1 MTDMR
6 IHELLKTSEWDAAL
20 DREEIKEY
28 FQTHDVNETFYVSG
42 GASQTLLTPL
52 AYVASKSINN
62 FDRDS
67 VLDVM
72 RDLIELGADVNAPVR
87 QTDYYGDG
95 FLDGDKELV
104 ELAYGAD
111 RIELLVKN
119 GARAKESH
127 IRTLFREGANS
138 AFIAENYS
146 ELIKPRHFF
155 YLKNDD
161 ASAAIIDELA
171 LIGYDYNVQ
180 NVNGDTALAFVRDI
194 QNVKRLVDAGASLT
208 IPNNDG
214 ETFLD
219 QCCSGFIERNSSV
232 EGVKIM
238 KDLGIDLNSKDSF
251 GGNTALH
258 IMMLDGKKLDG
269 IRNLLDAGADPTVR
283 NADGKLPTEVG
294 FTWLW
299 DDRPEALMLMES
311 VISKKNLLNE
321 LGESQQQS
329 IMRRKM

>member
-1 MTDMR
+1 MN
-6 IHELLKTSEWDAAL
+6 ELLRTDEWDAVL
-20 DREEIKEY
+20 DRDEIKEY

-52 AYVASKSINN
+52 AYVSSKSIKNN
-62 FDRDS
+62 VGDN

-87 QTDYYGDG
+87 KSDYFGDG

-104 ELAYGAD
+104 DLANGAD

-127 IRTLFREGANS
+127 ILTLFRDGADG

-146 ELIKPRHFF
+146 DLIKPRHFF
-155 YLKNDD
+155 YLNNDD

-171 LIGYDYNVQ
+171 LKGYDFNIQ
-180 NVNGDTALAFVRDI
+180 DVNGDTALSMVQDI
-194 QNVKRLVDAGASLT
+194 GVVKRLVDAGASVR

-219 QCCSGFIERNSSV
+219 QCDAGFIERNTSA

-238 KDLGIDLNSKDSF
+238 KELGVDLNSKDIC
-251 GGNTALH
+251 GDNTALH
-258 IMMLDGKKLDG
+258 IMMINGNKLDG

-283 NADGKLPTEVG
+283 NADDKLPSQVG
-294 FTWLW
+294 FTGA
-299 DDRPEALMLMES
+299 DRHEAVLLLESAVTKRKLME
-311 VISKKNLLNE
+311 E
-321 LGESQQQS
+321 LGESQQQP

>member
-1 MTDMR
+1 MTNLKLN
-6 IHELLKTSEWDAAL
+6 ELLKTDEWEAVL
-20 DREEIKEY
+20 DRGEIKEY

-42 GASQTLLTPL
+42 GTSQTLLTPL

-62 FDRDS
+62 NDREM

-87 QTDYYGDG
+87 KSDYFGDG

-104 ELAYGAD
+104 DLANGAD

-127 IRTLFREGANS
+127 ILTLFRDGADG

-146 ELIKPRHFF
+146 DLIKPRHFF

-171 LIGYDYNVQ
+171 LTGYDFNVQ
-180 NVNGDTALAFVRDI
+180 DVSGDTALSMVQDI
-194 QNVKRLVDAGASLT
+194 GVVKRLVDAGASVR

-219 QCCSGFIERNSSV
+219 QCDAGFIERNSSA
-232 EGVKIM
+232 EGVEIM
-238 KDLGIDLNSKDSF
+238 KELGVDLNSKDSYGDF
-251 GGNTALH
+251 TALH
-258 IMMLDGKKLDG
+258 ILAINGNRLDG

-283 NADGKLPTEVG
+283 NTDGKLPSQVAFPGEY
-294 FTWLW
+294 
-299 DDRPEALMLMES
+299 RREAVLLLESAVTKRKLME
-311 VISKKNLLNE
+311 E
-321 LGESQQQS
+321 LGESQQQP
-329 IMRRKM
+329 IMRRKL

>member
-1 MTDMR
+1 MTNLKLN
-6 IHELLKTSEWDAAL
+6 ELLRTDEWDAVL
-20 DREEIKEY
+20 DRDEIKEY

-52 AYVASKSINN
+52 AYVSSKSIKNN
-62 FDRDS
+62 VGDN

-87 QTDYYGDG
+87 KSDYFGDG

-104 ELAYGAD
+104 DLANGAD

-127 IRTLFREGANS
+127 ILTLFRDGADG

-146 ELIKPRHFF
+146 DLIKPRHFF
-155 YLKNDD
+155 YLNNDD

-171 LIGYDYNVQ
+171 LGGYDFNVQ
-180 NVNGDTALAFVRDI
+180 DENGDTPLSYARDI
-194 QNVKRLVDAGASLT
+194 HNVKRLVDSGASVR

-219 QCCSGFIERNSSV
+219 QCRAEFIAKNSSAN
-232 EGVKIM
+232 GAQIM
-238 KDLGIDLNSKDSF
+238 RDLGVNLSAPDHF
-251 GGNTALH
+251 GDTALH
-258 IMMLDGKKLDG
+258 KMMYEGNNLER

-283 NADGKLPTEVG
+283 DADDKLPSQVAFPGEY
-294 FTWLW
+294 
-299 DDRPEALMLMES
+299 RREAVLLLESAVTKRKLME
-311 VISKKNLLNE
+311 E
-321 LGESQQQS
+321 LGESQQQP